1 MQATDGQ
8 TWQFWIDR
16 GGTFTDIVARRPDGT
31 LATCKLLSENPE
43 RYPDAAVHG
52 IRTLLGLGP
61 DAPIP
66 AGCIGA
72 VRMGT
77 TVATNGLLERTGEPT
92 LLVITRG
99 FGDALRIGYQNR
111 PELFAR
117 HIVLPEL
124 LHEQVI
130 EVDERVDAAGRV
142 LVPLDRDRAEEDLRA
157 AFADG
162 LRAVAIVLVHGYR
175 FPEHEQQL
183 AGITG
188 PSASPR
194 SRPATG

>member
-52 IRTLLGLGP
+52 IRNLLGLGP

-72 VRMGT
+72 VRMVT
-77 TVATNGLLERTGEPT
+77 TVATT
-92 LLVITRG
+92 
-99 FGDALRIGYQNR
+99 
-111 PELFAR
+111 
-117 HIVLPEL
+117 
-124 LHEQVI
+124 
-130 EVDERVDAAGRV
+130 
-142 LVPLDRDRAEEDLRA
+142 
-157 AFADG
+157 
-162 LRAVAIVLVHGYR
+162 
-175 FPEHEQQL
+175 
-183 AGITG
+183 
-188 PSASPR
+188 
-194 SRPATG
+194 